1 MTYNGSVPAYLSAH
15 ESPLDGVR
23 YKSHEVG
30 TQVAEFAGTPQV
42 IRVQQPL
49 SRISGVFRYAL
60 LL

>member
-1 MTYNGSVPAYLSAH
+1 MTYNGSVLAYFSAH

-23 YKSHEVG
+23 RQSHEVG
-30 TQVAEFAGTPQV
+30 KQVAEFAVTPQV
-42 IRVQQPL
+42 IRAQQPL